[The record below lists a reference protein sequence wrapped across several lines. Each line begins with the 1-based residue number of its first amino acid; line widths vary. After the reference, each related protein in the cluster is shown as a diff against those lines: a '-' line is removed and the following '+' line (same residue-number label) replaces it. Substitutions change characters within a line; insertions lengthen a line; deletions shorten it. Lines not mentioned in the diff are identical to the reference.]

1 MQQEMFRLWLS
12 PWCSTVAPA
21 AGGRRTEPAQAAPE
35 RRPETGPEVR
45 NDRREAL
52 DTPSGSGVWTHEATR
67 RSPEAAVIHR
77 QNGHGEALAARIGE
91 DTRIQLREEQLHVR
105 KHLVVAGEV
114 RVRKEVRTE
123 HRTIEVPVSREEIVI
138 ERLAPAEAP
147 VTAADFAPGEVIRI
161 PLREEQVVVEK
172 RPVVREEVRVGKRV
186 VQETERVDGEVRKE
200 EVRIER
206 EGDVEI
212 HD

>member
-1 MQQEMFRLWLS
+1 MDTTTECRS
-12 PWCSTVAPA
+12 PVAGAPEDRRQ
-21 AGGRRTEPAQAAPE
+21 AGVPEGQIRAEGDRCDGGQAA
-35 RRPETGPEVR
+35 R
-45 NDRREAL
+45 L
-52 DTPSGSGVWTHEATR
+52 
-67 RSPEAAVIHR
+67 
-77 QNGHGEALAARIGE
+77 
-91 DTRIQLREEQLHVR
+91 QLREEQLHIH
-105 KHLVVAGEV
+105 KHLMVAGEV

-161 PLREEQVVVEK
+161 PLMREQVVVEK

-186 VQETERVDGEVRKE
+186 VQETERVGGEVRKE

-212 HD
+212 HDRCTVQGAT